1 VKKTISSITFNK
13 EEIEIIKSAL
23 YKAFEFEK
31 EKSHLFDADMYLR
44 MYNEVKNHDVKK
56 SQRNISATTSKE

>member
-1 VKKTISSITFNK
+1 MKKTKNGITFNQ
-13 EEIEIIKSAL
+13 EETEVIKSAL

-44 MYNEVKNHDVKK
+44 MYNEVKIYDVKK

>member
-1 VKKTISSITFNK
+1 MKKTKNGITFNQ
-13 EEIEIIKSAL
+13 EETEIIKSAL

-44 MYNEVKNHDVKK
+44 LHNEVKNYDVKK
-56 SQRNISATTSKE
+56 SQRNISATTSEK